1 MALRNTRWMLL
12 GLGLLVVFGGLGT
25 IQLADRLSPDVETG
39 RELPAVTF
47 RDTADASFDP
57 ASLRG
62 KVVLMEF
69 WSST

>member
-1 MALRNTRWMLL
+1 MASRNTRWMLT
-12 GLGLLVVFGGLGT
+12 GLALLVVFGGLGL

-39 RELPAVTF
+39 SELPAVTF
-47 RDTADASFDP
+47 LDLEDRPFDP
-57 ASLRG
+57 ATLRG